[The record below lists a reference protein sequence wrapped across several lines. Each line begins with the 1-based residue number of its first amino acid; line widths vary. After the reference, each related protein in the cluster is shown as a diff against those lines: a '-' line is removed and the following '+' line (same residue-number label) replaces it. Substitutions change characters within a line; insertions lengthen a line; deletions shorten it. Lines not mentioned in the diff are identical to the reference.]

1 MLGVSPLEDFCR
13 IVPPAEL
20 PTFADVGGMDAV
32 KQELQQSFGLML
44 AYPDK
49 AAEYKISWNG
59 VLLYGPPGTGK
70 TFLARAT
77 AGEFGLTLVEVSTGS
92 LVTALLGSS
101 ARNVTALFEA
111 AVEHTPAL
119 IFFDEIDSIAQ
130 RRSSAL
136 DSETSRTITTV
147 LQCLEQYHS
156 VPDLVIM
163 GATNALDSLDDAI
176 VRPGRF
182 DRHVRVDLPDE
193 AARAAIFAA
202 QLHGRPA
209 GAVDLPALAQ
219 RTAGLTAAAI
229 ERAVEAASLAEL
241 ERSTTGASQP
251 IDQQALLAALADAG
265 GRDRPTVEDWS
276 WDDLVLAPEV
286 KRELQQLELLI
297 TRPEKASALG
307 IDPPAGVLLAGPPGT
322 GKTTVAKVL
331 AAQAGC
337 SFYPVSAADLLSKWV
352 GESEASVQRL
362 FARAR
367 DNAPSIVFIDEIDA
381 LGAVRGSEESEHSPI
396 NELLAEID
404 GMGSHGRVLVVAAT
418 NRPELLDP
426 ALVRG
431 GRLSRTIVL
440 PLPDEPARQALLAL
454 QSRKMPLADVD
465 LAAIARRTDGFSGA
479 DLEALCQQAAV
490 AALTRDSEGTAP
502 TVIQADFEL
511 ALAALASSRKLTESG
526 T

>member
-1 MLGVSPLEDFCR
+1 MLGVSPIEDFCR

-20 PTFADVGGMDAV
+20 PTFADVGGMNAV
-32 KQELQQSFGLML
+32 KQELEQSFGLML

-77 AGEFGLTLVEVSTGS
+77 AGELGLTLVEVSTSS
-92 LVTALLGSS
+92 LVTGLLGSS
-101 ARNVTALFEA
+101 ARNLMSVFETA
-111 AVEHTPAL
+111 VQHTPAL
-119 IFFDEIDSIAQ
+119 VFFDEIDSIA
-130 RRSSAL
+130 RKRSNAL
-136 DSETSRTITTV
+136 DPESSRTITTL

-163 GATNALDSLDDAI
+163 AATNALDALDDAV

-193 AARAAIFAA
+193 AARSAIFTA
-202 QLHGRPA
+202 QLRGRPV
-209 GAVDLPALAQ
+209 GDVDVAALAQ
-219 RTAGLTAAAI
+219 RTAGMTAAAI
-229 ERAVEAASLAEL
+229 ERTVEAAALAGL
-241 ERSTTGASQP
+241 ERSAGGTAVP
-251 IDQQALLAALADAG
+251 IDQQELLTALAGAG
-265 GRDRPTVEDWS
+265 GRDRPTVEDWT
-276 WDDLVLAPEV
+276 WDDLVLAPAV
-286 KRELQQLELLI
+286 KQELQQLQLLL
-297 TRPEKASALG
+297 THPEKARALG
-307 IDPPAGVLLAGPPGT
+307 IDPPSGVLLAGPPGT

-381 LGAVRGSEESEHSPI
+381 VGAVRGSEEAAHSPL
-396 NELLAEID
+396 NELLTEID
-404 GMGSHGRVLVVAAT
+404 GMGSNGRVLVVAAT

-440 PLPDEPARQALLAL
+440 PLPDEAARQALLTL
-454 QSRKMPLADVD
+454 QSQRMPLHGVD
-465 LAAIARRTDGFSGA
+465 LAVVARATDGFSGA

-490 AALTRDSEGTAP
+490 ASLTRDSDAAEP
-502 TVIQADFEL
+502 TVTQADFEL
-511 ALAALASSRKLTESG
+511 ALTELASSRST